1 MKINPQSKFCS
12 CKLYEEKRARVTFP
26 IDVKQT
32 IHAPDEEKSEKS
44 IRGRGDLIIA
54 TREGDERNLSGV
66 STYRWSRRRNKRF
79 RELFDK

>member
-12 CKLYEEKRARVTFP
+12 CNLYEEKHARVTFP
-26 IDVKQT
+26 IDAKQT

-54 TREGDERNLSGV
+54 TRNLSGV
-66 STYRWSRRRNKRF
+66 STYKWGRRRNKRF
-79 RELFDK
+79 RESFDK